1 MKYGKKYSDSIK
13 AVDVSKYYDVNEAVK
28 NVLATAKAK
37 FDETIE
43 LHVRLGVDP
52 RQADQQVRGTVILP
66 NGTGKSVKVLV
77 IARGDKAEAALK
89 AGADIV
95 GAEDIIAKI
104 QTQNFLD
111 FDVVITTP
119 DMMGMVGRIGRVLG
133 PKGLMPNPKSGT
145 VTMDVEK
152 AIKEV
157 KAGKVEYR
165 LDKTAIIHCPI
176 GKKSFGKEKLTEN
189 FTALMDAII
198 KAKPAS
204 AKGTYVKSAVLAS
217 TMGPGVKVV
226 AKA

>member
-1 MKYGKKYSDSIK
+1 MKRGKNYLESLKVFDK
-13 AVDVSKYYDVNEAVK
+13 NTQYDTATAIENC
-28 NVLATAKAK
+28 LQTAKAK

-43 LHVRLGVDP
+43 VSVRLGVDP
-52 RQADQQVRGTVILP
+52 RHADQQVRGTVILP

-119 DMMGMVGRIGRVLG
+119 DMMGQLGRVAKILG
-133 PKGLMPNPKSGT
+133 PKGLMPSPKSGT
-145 VTMDVEK
+145 VTMDVVK
-152 AIKEV
+152 AINET

-165 LDKTAIIHCPI
+165 VDKTAIIHCPI
-176 GKKSFGKEKLTEN
+176 GKKSFGEEKIAEN
-189 FTALMDAII
+189 FTTLMDAIV
-198 KAKPAS
+198 KAKPAA
-204 AKGTYVKSAVLAS
+204 AKGVYVKSVTLAS
-217 TMGPGVKVV
+217 TMGPGVKVAYRV
-226 AKA
+226 